1 MKQIPDKAQE
11 ILDRHVGRCM
21 VRIERIKLDPET
33 AGIIKDIV
41 RKEMRFMAE
50 NIVEAQDGTD

>member
-1 MKQIPDKAQE
+1 MKEISSAEQT

-21 VRIERIKLDPET
+21 ERLEQLRMEPT
-33 AGIIKDIV
+33 LLSVAKDIV

-50 NIVEAQDGTD
+50 NLHEVHNGHG